1 MSYGSRNFRRRNFD
15 IAGAGGTTYAGEL
28 ALPIMGA
35 ALKSNDTI
43 AKNYV
48 RVIDGIHYKTVI
60 QTLNAVDTIQAG
72 DCTFA
77 DGADLTLGERVLT
90 LNELKVNE
98 EICRATVYPTWQ
110 GTATSRA
117 SSNLMTQEFV
127 NYTLGLVAAKTAE
140 NLETLLWQGSAAFT
154 KGFLCND
161 GTALASLTKAKVDA
175 SAVAGYTGVDITAI
189 TNSNAITQFNLVYT
203 TAATSK
209 PAILSKPN
217 IAFYVS
223 PKTYALYCQQLAGL
237 GAGVANNNLGINNLA
252 TAQNFSNI
260 TFMGIKINVCPG
272 IYDDFIML
280 TYEDNLIVGTNLGTD
295 LNEVRWIPAYEYD
308 GSDNIKIVMRMAVGV
323 QTVTPADI
331 VLGFTLFA

>member
-15 IAGAGGTTYAGEL
+15 IAISPATTYAGEL

-90 LNELKVNE
+90 LIELKVNE

-140 NLETLLWQGSAAFT
+140 NLETLIWQGSAVFT

-161 GTALASLTKAKVDA
+161 GSASPTKAKVDA
-175 SAVAGYTGVDITAI
+175 SAVAGYTGVTTVAI
-189 TNSNAITQFNLVYT
+189 TNANAITQFNLVYT
-203 TAATSK
+203 KAATTK

-272 IYDDFIML
+272 FYDDFIML

-295 LNEVRWIPAYEYD
+295 LNQVRWIPAYEYD

-331 VLGFTLFA
+331 VLGYTLFV

>member
-1 MSYGSRNFRRRNFD
+1 MSYPVNRFRRRNFD
-15 IAGAGGTTYAGEL
+15 VSVAANTYAGEL
-28 ALPIMGA
+28 ALPIMSA

-48 RVIDGIHYKTVI
+48 RVMDGIHHKAVI
-60 QTLNAVDTIQAG
+60 QTLNANDTIQAAG
-72 DCTFA
+72 CDYA
-77 DGADLTLGERVLT
+77 DGEDLTLSERVLT
-90 LNELKVNE
+90 LIDLKVNE
-98 EICRATVYPTWQ
+98 TICRKTIYPTWQ
-110 GTATSRA
+110 GTATSRV

-127 NYTLGLVAAKTAE
+127 NYTLQLTAAKTAE
-140 NLETLLWQGSAAFT
+140 NLETLIWQGSAVFT

-161 GTALASLTKAKVDA
+161 GTALATLTKAKVDV
-175 SAVAGYTGVDITAI
+175 SAVSGYTGVDIDSI
-189 TNSNAITQFNLVYT
+189 TNANAIAQFNSVYT
-203 TAATSK
+203 KAATSK

-217 IAFYVS
+217 LAFYVS

-237 GAGVANNNLGINNLA
+237 GAGNANSLLGINNLA
-252 TAQNFSNI
+252 TAQSFNNV

-272 IYDDFIML
+272 MYDDFIML

-308 GSDNIKIVMRMAVGV
+308 GSDNVKIVMQMAVGV